1 MKNIFFSILFFV
13 IIHFNF
19 TSAQELEVTL
29 TMDKT
34 NYLKYETIESIAELE
49 NISSEIAIVTEPFNA
64 EISNSGIEILLFDST
79 GNTMRSIRRT
89 IICGYLEEQ
98 IKLLPKQFL
107 MSFIHVTQSGFGQS
121 IQGSGTR
128 VALENAYLPAGEYK
142 LQLSYN
148 YFIDKLKNT
157 IYSNICKFRIG
168 EPNESDL
175 DIYNKIKKITEKQ
188 FSIPNTLYPESVK
201 PFLDSYPNH
210 IYTLSVYKDFITTVY
225 QKESDQREYLL
236 KMIEDHPSSFLTLL
250 SVIGCPTIS
259 EDFRNTASARLKEKS
274 ELNKTM
280 LEKYENYEKIV
291 NRK

>member
-1 MKNIFFSILFFV
+1 MKNFIFTILLIVIILF
-13 IIHFNF
+13 NY
-19 TSAQELEVTL
+19 TSAQELEISLV
-29 TMDKT
+29 MDKT
-34 NYLKYETIESIAELE
+34 NYLKYETIESLAELK
-49 NISSEIAIVTEPFNA
+49 NISSQIAIVTEPFNA

-79 GNTMRSIRRT
+79 GNTMHSIGRT
-89 IICGYLEEQ
+89 IIHGYLEEQ

-142 LQLSYN
+142 IQLSYT
-148 YFIDKLKNT
+148 YVSDKVERK
-157 IYSNICKFRIG
+157 IYSNICQFNISKPTEDDLKII
-168 EPNESDL
+168 NE
-175 DIYNKIKKITEKQ
+175 IREVNGKM
-188 FSIPNTLYPESVK
+188 FPIPGTKYPESVK
-201 PFLDSYPNH
+201 TIFNSYPNH
-210 IYTLSVYKDFITTVY
+210 VYTLSVYKDFLTTVY

-236 KMIEDHPSSFLTLL
+236 KMIEDHPTSFLTLL

-259 EDFRNTASARLKEKS
+259 EDFRNIASAQLKEKS

-280 LEKYENYEKIV
+280 LEKYENYKKIV